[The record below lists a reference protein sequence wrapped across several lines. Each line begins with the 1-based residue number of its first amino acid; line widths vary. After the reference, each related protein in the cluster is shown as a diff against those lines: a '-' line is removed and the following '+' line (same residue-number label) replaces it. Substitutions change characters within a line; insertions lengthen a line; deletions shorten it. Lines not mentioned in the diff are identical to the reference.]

1 MHIFRPL
8 RSLRTILTLPLLLA
22 AANISEAQDTA
33 SRSAQTSA
41 PTVYSHPIEAFV
53 GGQFARGKLGP
64 DLDDSN
70 LAGWNVSVTDYLTP
84 TIGVTADFQGLYGRA
99 PVTNRLGLANSPFVS
114 QHSYFLG
121 PQLRWRKRE
130 RYSMSERILVGA
142 TTSSF
147 DSDLDGQS
155 PQAFGMYPNAT
166 KLAIKIGGALDINL
180 KPRIA
185 LRIAPGTVI
194 QRYNGET
201 KAQFGLSTG
210 LVFRFGKDRSSL
222 KRP

>member
-8 RSLRTILTLPLLLA
+8 RSLRTILTLLLFLTVA
-22 AANISEAQDTA
+22 SISEAQDTA
-33 SRSAQTSA
+33 PSSTHTSA
-41 PTVYSHPIEAFV
+41 PTLYSRPIEAFV
-53 GGQFARGKLGP
+53 GGQFGRGKLGP
-64 DLDDSN
+64 NLDDSN
-70 LAGWNVSVTDYLTP
+70 LAGWNVSVTDFITP
-84 TIGVTADFQGLYGRA
+84 TIGLTADFQELYGRA
-99 PVTNRLGLANSPFVS
+99 PVTNRLGLANDPFVS

-121 PQLRWRKRE
+121 PQFRWRKHD

-147 DSDLDGQS
+147 DSDLGGRS

-180 KPRIA
+180 KLRMA
-185 LRIAPGTVI
+185 LRIAPATVI

-201 KAQFGLSTG
+201 KTQFGLSTG

>member
-1 MHIFRPL
+1 MHIFRLL
-8 RSLRTILTLPLLLA
+8 RPMRTILTLPLLLTA
-22 AANISEAQDTA
+22 ASISEAQVPA
-33 SRSAQTSA
+33 PSGAKISIPAIYSR
-41 PTVYSHPIEAFV
+41 PIEAFV
-53 GGQFARGKLGP
+53 GGQFGRGKLGP
-64 DLDDSN
+64 NLDDSN

-84 TIGVTADFQGLYGRA
+84 AIGITADFQGLYGRA
-99 PVTNRLGLANSPFVS
+99 PVTNRLGLANDPFVS

-121 PQLRWRKRE
+121 PQFRWRRHE

-147 DSDLDGQS
+147 DSDLGGLS

-180 KPRIA
+180 KPRMA
-185 LRIAPGTVI
+185 LRIAPATVI

-201 KAQFGLSTG
+201 KTQFGLSTG

>member
-1 MHIFRPL
+1 MHISRPL
-8 RSLRTILTLPLLLA
+8 RPMRTILTLPLLLTA
-22 AANISEAQDTA
+22 ASISEAQDPA
-33 SRSAQTSA
+33 PSGAKISIPAIYSR
-41 PTVYSHPIEAFV
+41 PIEAFV
-53 GGQFARGKLGP
+53 GGQFGRGKLGP
-64 DLDDSN
+64 NLDDSN
-70 LAGWNVSVTDYLTP
+70 LAGWNMSVTDYLTP
-84 TIGVTADFQGLYGRA
+84 AIGITADFQGLYGRA
-99 PVTNRLGLANSPFVS
+99 SVTNRLGLANDPFVS

-121 PQLRWRKRE
+121 PQFRWRRHE

-147 DSDLDGQS
+147 DSDLGGRS

-180 KPRIA
+180 KPRMA
-185 LRIAPGTVI
+185 LRIAPATVI

-201 KAQFGLSTG
+201 KTQFGLSTG
-210 LVFRFGKDRSSL
+210 LVFRFGKDRYSL